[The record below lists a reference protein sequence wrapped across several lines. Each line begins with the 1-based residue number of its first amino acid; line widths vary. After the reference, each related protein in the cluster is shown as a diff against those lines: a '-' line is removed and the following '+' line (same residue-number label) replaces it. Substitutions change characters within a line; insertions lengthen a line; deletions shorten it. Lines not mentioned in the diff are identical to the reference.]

1 MNNAIQSHLLTFK
14 NNIYIV
20 GISFMLGLG
29 MNTVLSF
36 YINSKLNYMI
46 NDNKNKHNIL
56 LGELE
61 KMKRKITVLDYEREI
76 LLNEIM
82 SFKTVKCDESF
93 GKLT

>member
-14 NNIYIV
+14 NNMYIV
-20 GISFMLGLG
+20 GISFMLGVG
-29 MNTVLSF
+29 INTALTF

-61 KMKRKITVLDYEREI
+61 KMKRKITILDYERDG
-76 LLNEIM
+76 LLNEVLSYKM
-82 SFKTVKCDESF
+82 NYVYKSGNDYY
-93 GKLT
+93 